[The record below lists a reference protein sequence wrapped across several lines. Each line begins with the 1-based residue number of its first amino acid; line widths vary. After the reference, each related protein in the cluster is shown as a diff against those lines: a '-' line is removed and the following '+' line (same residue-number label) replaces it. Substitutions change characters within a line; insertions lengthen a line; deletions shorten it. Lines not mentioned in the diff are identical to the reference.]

1 MAAGMQ
7 NGIAA
12 YPIHV
17 RSEISVQFCEPQLSG
32 VHRITHFDRNEVV
45 MDVETTSHLGKT
57 AAINF
62 VSLSCEFSLPDNHTL
77 SYLQSNDKN
86 IVF

>member
-12 YPIHV
+12 HPIHV

-32 VHRITHFDRNEVV
+32 VQQLSGVHRITHFDRNEVV
-45 MDVETTSHLGKT
+45 MINIIEHTPYCLIITSFTT
-57 AAINF
+57 NY
-62 VSLSCEFSLPDNHTL
+62 V
-77 SYLQSNDKN
+77 
-86 IVF
+86 